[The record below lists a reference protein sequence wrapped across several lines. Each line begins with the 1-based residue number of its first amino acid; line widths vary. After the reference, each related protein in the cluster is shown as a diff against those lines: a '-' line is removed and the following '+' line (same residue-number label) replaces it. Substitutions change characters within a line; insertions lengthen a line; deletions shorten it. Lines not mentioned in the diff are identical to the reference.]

1 MKRLWKYIR
10 PYTWFIIFAVL
21 VKLLGA
27 VMELLLPYLMEI
39 MLDEKVPAGDLKA
52 IYLYGGGMMLCA
64 FGCLGFNIW
73 ANRMSAI
80 SAGKITRAVRHD
92 LFAKLQSLSARQMD
106 GLTVPSA
113 ESRLT
118 SDTYNVNQML
128 ARLQR
133 MGIRAP
139 MLLIGGIAMMLMMDA
154 TMALVL
160 IGLLPIIGIVVYFV
174 TKKSIPMYTRQQT
187 ALDKVVRVVQE
198 NITGIRVIKA
208 LSKTEYEKER
218 FHGVNEEL
226 SDIGLEAGK
235 ITGITNPIATGVLRI
250 GLTLVVLI
258 GAYRVH
264 AGTMDS
270 GVIVAFLQY
279 FVMILNAMLAVTRIF
294 VMMSKGEASAKRVAD
309 VLEMEEE
316 LLVEEC
322 KMQNAKCKIAVSP
335 AATIENAEAID
346 DRPYGVILSEHSES
360 KDPHPEGTDSS
371 TTPAASL
378 RMTEENR
385 KCHIEFENVSFSYTG
400 IGKNLEDISFCLRK
414 GQTLGILGPTG
425 SGKSTVINLLLRLY
439 DVDEGCV
446 KIDGQDI
453 RTIPYEVLRRKFG
466 VVFQNDFVTEG
477 TIGHNIRFFRELD
490 DEDLVA
496 AAKAAQA
503 EFIEQKEGKM
513 EAEVHVRGN
522 NLSGGQKQ
530 RLLIARALAA
540 DPEILILDDSSSA
553 LDYATDAALR
563 KALRENYRDTTTV
576 LIAQRI
582 SSVRHADLIVYL
594 EDGKIIGMGDHEE
607 MMRSCEE
614 YRYLARTQMGSDG
627 SGALM

>member
-1 MKRLWKYIR
+1 MKRLWGYIR
-10 PYTWFIIFAVL
+10 PYTVFIIGTVL
-21 VKLLGA
+21 IKLLAA

-39 MLDEKVPAGDLKA
+39 MLDDKVPAGELGA
-52 IYLYGGGMMLCA
+52 IYLYGGGMILCA
-64 FGCLGFNIW
+64 FGCLAFNIL

-80 SAGKITRAVRHD
+80 SSGKITKAIRHD

-106 GLTVPSA
+106 GLTVSSA

-118 SDTYNVNQML
+118 SDTYNVNQLL

-139 MLLIGGIAMMLMMDA
+139 MLLIGGIAMMLMMDPGL
-154 TMALVL
+154 ALVL
-160 IGLLPIIGIVVYFV
+160 IALLPAIGVVVYFV
-174 TKKSIPMYTRQQT
+174 TKKSIPMYTKQQT

-235 ITGITNPIATGVLRI
+235 ITGITNPIATAVLRV
-250 GLTLVVLI
+250 GLTLVVLV

-294 VMMSKGEASAKRVAD
+294 VMTSKGEASAKRVAD

-316 LLVEEC
+316 LLVQCHSEARSDEESPAC
-322 KMQNAKCKIAVSP
+322 RYPGDPSP
-335 AATIENAEAID
+335 AAQD
-346 DRPYGVILSEHSES
+346 DTGEGV
-360 KDPHPEGTDSS
+360 G
-371 TTPAASL
+371 
-378 RMTEENR
+378 
-385 KCHIEFENVSFSYTG
+385 HIEFKNVGFSYTG
-400 IGKNLEDISFCLRK
+400 IGKNLDNISFCLQR

-425 SGKSTVINLLLRLY
+425 SGKSTIISLLLRLY
-439 DVDEGCV
+439 ETDEGSIT
-446 KIDGQDI
+446 IDGQDI
-453 RTIPYEVLRRKFG
+453 KTIPYGVLRKKFG

-477 TIGHNIRFFRELD
+477 TIGHNIDFFRELD
-490 DEDLVA
+490 SSDLVA

-503 EFIEQKEGKM
+503 EFIETKEGKM

-563 KALRENYRDTTTV
+563 KALRENYRNTTTV

-582 SSVRHADLIVYL
+582 SSVLHADLILYL
-594 EDGKIIGMGDHEE
+594 EDGKIIGMGDHETMLE
-607 MMRSCEE
+607 TCEE
-614 YRYLARTQMGSDG
+614 YRYLAQTQMSYGRE
-627 SGALM
+627 AL